1 MYGMDISKLN
11 ELEIKEHGTD
21 LGFFLHSDTRKKKLD
36 GNSVATTD
44 DLFKLDLWPW

>member
-21 LGFFLHSDTRKKKLD
+21 LFFLCIVTIEKKLD